1 MYIDA
6 IVFFNDGRGWN
17 CGSQNLQKKHKNI
30 SLYIA
35 SFVPVSV
42 SPDFG
47 SVSSPLPASDTGC
60 SLLLFVLL
68 LPSKILP
75 SPTFSSNH
83 FLTWYN
89 GIDRGS

>member
-1 MYIDA
+1 MYIN
-6 IVFFNDGRGWN
+6 IVFLNDGRGWN
-17 CGSQNLQKKHKNI
+17 CGSQNLQKKHKTF
-30 SLYIA
+30 IA